1 MQTVQSESTVDAR
14 SGTPLVAQIAWVV
27 LVSVYGVVFLAA
39 LPHLARAMRQACS
52 AAPCSVFALRVE
64 DLPELAAAGLTVA
77 QYAAFQVMVEAMLGI
92 VCAAMALV
100 VFWRARHEWIGLLT
114 SFTLVAFWLSYMSNG
129 APLLAQSSLVA
140 ARLVTL
146 LGTIGALSFA
156 ALLLVF
162 PNGRFVPRWTRY
174 LLLLLVVLA
183 AIEQVIVA
191 AGFGLEM
198 GTYSGAFLVI
208 LLVVYFVAIGAQVYR
223 YRRVSD
229 PLQRQQTKWV
239 VLGMAGTVLAM
250 LAYFVLF
257 EPVALALQPGWLKF
271 RIVATVVMLAMI
283 LLVPLTLAFAILR
296 YRLWDI
302 DVIVRRTLV
311 YAALTVLLA
320 LVYFGSVTL
329 LTALFSSITGQQSA
343 LAIVVSTL
351 LIAAL
356 FSPLRRQVQNWI
368 DRRFFRKKYD
378 AQQVLA
384 QFAVAAR
391 DETDLDALT
400 AELAQVIQETLQ
412 PEHVSVWLRDHTP
425 NEIVRNEV

>member
-1 MQTVQSESTVDAR
+1 MQATRDEPGQDVR
-14 SGTPLVAQIAWVV
+14 SGTPLIAQIAWVA
-27 LVSVYGVVFLAA
+27 LVAIYMAVFLAA

-52 AAPCSVFALRVE
+52 AAPCSPFALRLA
-64 DLPELAAAGLTVA
+64 DLPELATAGLTVA
-77 QYAAFQVMVEAMLGI
+77 HYAAFQVLVEATLGI
-92 VCAAMALV
+92 ICAGMALV

-114 SFTLVAFWLSYMSNG
+114 SFTLVAFWLSFMSNG
-129 APLLAQSSLVA
+129 ATLLAQTSLPA

-146 LGTIGALSFA
+146 LGTLGALSFA

-162 PNGRFVPRWTRY
+162 PNGWFVPRWTRF
-174 LLLLLVVLA
+174 LLILLVVLVLV
-183 AIEQVIVA
+183 EQVVVA

-198 GTYSGAFLVI
+198 GTYSAAFLVI
-208 LLVVYFVAIGAQVYR
+208 FLMVIFVAVGAQVYR

-229 PLQRQQTKWV
+229 PVQRQQTKWV
-239 VLGMAGTVLAM
+239 ILGMAGTALAM
-250 LAYFVLF
+250 LAYFLLF

-271 RIVATVVMLAMI
+271 RIAATAILLAMI

-311 YAALTVLLA
+311 YAALTAMLA

-329 LTALFSSITGQQSA
+329 LTSLFSRVTGQQSA

-368 DRRFFRKKYD
+368 DRRFFRRKYD
-378 AQQVLA
+378 AAQVLA
-384 QFAVAAR
+384 QFAIAAR

-400 AELAQVIQETLQ
+400 AALTQVIQETLQ
-412 PEHVSVWLRDHTP
+412 PEHVDVWLRDQIPH
-425 NEIVRNEV
+425 EIINSEM

>member
-1 MQTVQSESTVDAR
+1 MQAIQSELSVDAR
-14 SGTPLVAQIAWVV
+14 SGTPLAAQIVWAV
-27 LVSVYGVVFLAA
+27 LVSVYGLMFLAA
-39 LPHLARAMRQACS
+39 LPHLARAMRLVCS
-52 AAPCSVFALRVE
+52 ASPCSAFSLRVE
-64 DLPELAAAGLTVA
+64 DLPELTAAGLTVA
-77 QYAAFQVMVEAMLGI
+77 QYAAFQVMVEATLGI
-92 VCAAMALV
+92 ICAGMALV

-114 SFTLVAFWLSYMSNG
+114 SFTLIAFWLSFMSNG
-129 APLLAQSSLVA
+129 APLLAQSSLVTM
-140 ARLVTL
+140 RLVTL
-146 LGTIGALSFA
+146 LGTLGALSFV

-174 LLLLLVVLA
+174 LLLTLVVLA
-183 AIEQVIVA
+183 AAEQVVVA
-191 AGFGLEM
+191 AGLGLEM
-198 GTYSGAFLVI
+198 GTYSVAFLVVF
-208 LLVVYFVAIGAQVYR
+208 LMVCFVAVGAQVYR
-223 YRRVSD
+223 YRRMSD
-229 PLQRQQTKWV
+229 PVQRQQTKWV

-250 LAYFVLF
+250 LAYFFLF
-257 EPVALALQPGWLKF
+257 EPIGLALQPGWLKF
-271 RIVATVVMLAMI
+271 RIVATAIMLAMI

-311 YAALTVLLA
+311 YAVLTATLA

-329 LTALFSSITGQQSA
+329 LTGLFSSITGQQSA

-384 QFAVAAR
+384 RFAVTAR

-400 AELAQVIQETLQ
+400 AELTQVIQETLQ
-412 PEHVSVWLRDHTP
+412 PEHVSIWLRD
-425 NEIVRNEV
+425 N